1 MEALL
6 ELVGACIGVRV
17 AWAFAEGKTSL
28 DVDQASALLVLAV
41 LASRLMV
48 RVVRACW
55 AVHHEGRPSRSFP
68 PDRYRSAFLVSV
80 VFPVIK
86 N

>member
-41 LASRLMV
+41 LAGRLMI
-48 RVVRACW
+48 RTVRACW
-55 AVHHEGRPSRSFP
+55 AVHREGRPSRSFP
-68 PDRYRSAFLVSV
+68 PDRYRRDLHAFL

-86 N
+86 S

>member
-1 MEALL
+1 
-6 ELVGACIGVRV
+6 VGACIGVRV

-48 RVVRACW
+48 RVARACW
-55 AVHHEGRPSRSFP
+55 AMHREGRPSRSFP
-68 PDRYRSAFLVSV
+68 PDRYSSAFLVSV
-80 VFPVIK
+80 IFPVIK